1 MEKDLIMGKHV
12 IKDAQKV
19 QYKISRRLNEL
30 KKRKAKS
37 SDIKYLWVWTHKLY
51 DIAKERDYYAQK
63 LLYAK
68 RAFIF
73 AFTDPYDPKKIKK
86 KKGNHNTLVT

>member
-37 SDIKYLWVWTHKLY
+37 SDIKYLWVWAHKLY

-68 RAFIF
+68 RAFMF
-73 AFTDPYDPKKIKK
+73 AFTEPYDPKKIKK

>member
-1 MEKDLIMGKHV
+1 MEKDLITGKHV

-30 KKRKAKS
+30 KKRKSKS

-63 LLYAK
+63 LHYAK
-68 RAFIF
+68 RAFII
-73 AFTDPYDPKKIKK
+73 AFTDPTADKKEKR
-86 KKGNHNTLVT
+86 KG